1 MLFSVLSPSTSN
13 IARLADRLWQG
24 RDRLFGQSQRRI
36 SPAYLSGL
44 EHIEGCKQEIVDDCV
59 QKKNYVESLGQL
71 NSGGE
76 SP

>member
-1 MLFSVLSPSTSN
+1 MLFSLLSPSTSN
-13 IARLADRLWQG
+13 IARLTDCLWQG
-24 RDRLFGQSQRRI
+24 SDSLFDRSQRRI

-44 EHIEGCKQEIVDDCV
+44 EHIEGCMQEIVDDCA
-59 QKKNYVESLGQL
+59 QKTNCVKSLGQL